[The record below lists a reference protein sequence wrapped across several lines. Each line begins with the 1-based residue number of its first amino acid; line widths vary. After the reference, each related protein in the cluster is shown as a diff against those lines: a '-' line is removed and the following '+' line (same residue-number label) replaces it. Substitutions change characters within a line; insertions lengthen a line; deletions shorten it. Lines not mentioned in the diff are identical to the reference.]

1 MNLENCLFSNNK
13 KMWIVYMRVNS
24 KPTND
29 TQHTSILN
37 TDMENQ
43 KLNLIRYQQIRSNI
57 TQEMAASL
65 IKTIRTATYILE
77 NYS

>member
-1 MNLENCLFSNNK
+1 
-13 KMWIVYMRVNS
+13 MRVNS

-43 KLNLIRYQQIRSNI
+43 KLNLIRYQ
-57 TQEMAASL
+57 
-65 IKTIRTATYILE
+65 
-77 NYS
+77 

>member
-1 MNLENCLFSNNK
+1 
-13 KMWIVYMRVNS
+13 MRVNS

>member
-13 KMWIVYMRVNS
+13 KMWIVYMRDNS

-29 TQHTSILN
+29 TQHTSLLN

-57 TQEMAASL
+57 SQEMAASL